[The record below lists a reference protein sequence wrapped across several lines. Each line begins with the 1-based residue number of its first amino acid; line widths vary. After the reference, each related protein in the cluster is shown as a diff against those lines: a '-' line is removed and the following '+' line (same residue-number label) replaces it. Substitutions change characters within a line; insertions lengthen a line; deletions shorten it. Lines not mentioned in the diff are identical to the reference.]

1 MRISPIRAISIRIKT
16 MNDKLVSALRLRLIA
31 VISFAVLF
39 LLGAVLTVVFGM
51 RMSYVAMGIF
61 AAVTLAALYLL
72 PMSIISYV
80 DHRIIALVVRAAG
93 GAVPQDISAL
103 AEAAGMTKEGA
114 EKYIQKAQSG
124 GYLQL
129 QDSAS
134 Q

>member
-80 DHRIIALVVRAAG
+80 DHRIIVLVVRAAG
-93 GAVPQDISAL
+93 CAVPQDISAL

-124 GYLQL
+124 GYLQP